1 MKKEYTAPETDL
13 CGLDMLNLLTQSD
26 GSIDPATEDQWG
38 IIN

>member
-13 CGLDMLNLLTQSD
+13 CGLDLQYLLAQSD
-26 GSIDPATEDQWG
+26 GSIDPATEDQWE